1 MDNHIVDITGKTH
14 SPDDV
19 GSGKRK
25 KELAMDLGSLHD
37 NLASPVPFF
46 IHCVYE
52 RSIDKKTTKP
62 FKLSALDCL
71 DIAALMKDKTDLT
84 DKELLS
90 FVKGVIGLYNSD
102 FTSLM
107 LTIGYGWVE
116 GRELVIDTFNSYYE
130 ITGADLIP
138 NTGETLVFGSWDI
151 PDDAITVIIPLD

>member
-1 MDNHIVDITGKTH
+1 MDNHIVDITGKNH
-14 SPDDV
+14 NPDEVSNV
-19 GSGKRK
+19 GRK

-90 FVKGVIGLYNSD
+90 FVKGVVDSNDLSLNVSREILQKDPNIDSMRSALTKRVLDMLDKIIG
-102 FTSLM
+102 
-107 LTIGYGWVE
+107 
-116 GRELVIDTFNSYYE
+116 
-130 ITGADLIP
+130 
-138 NTGETLVFGSWDI
+138 
-151 PDDAITVIIPLD
+151 

>member
-1 MDNHIVDITGKTH
+1 MFKAWYLPFYKYGIIHGDPHLGNYSI
-14 SPDDV
+14 
-19 GSGKRK
+19 RK
-25 KELAMDLGSLHD
+25 DLGI
-37 NLASPVPFF
+37 NLLDFGCIRVF
-46 IHCVYE
+46 
-52 RSIDKKTTKP
+52 KP
-62 FKLSALDCL
+62 
-71 DIAALMKDKTDLT
+71 
-84 DKELLS
+84 S